1 MDMMWVFGESE
12 HFFRI
17 FNFLLSVLLVMHDED
32 DQNKWNTK
40 YSTYLQS
47 IPLNQ
52 NKILNNY
59 VGKIY
64 T

>member
-1 MDMMWVFGESE
+1 MDMLWVFGESE

-32 DQNKWNTK
+32 DQNK
-40 YSTYLQS
+40 YLQS

-52 NKILNNY
+52 NKILNNF
-59 VGKIY
+59 VGKIH